1 MGSFKKYVLII
12 IVLTLVI
19 IPGCRSGVPVYHLS
33 EDIDFSFYKKVAVMP
48 FDNLTNE
55 KYADQIVRQLV
66 ISEFLASGFIDVV
79 FPGEVQK
86 VINELDIKSVSSL
99 SKQQISALGK
109 ALNVEAII
117 IGSVEEY
124 GEVKMGNISAPQV
137 TVSLM
142 MADTGTSSIVWSI
155 TKTRGGASFLARHFG
170 ASHETI
176 SETVILL
183 VRESIQTLA
192 GHKN

>member
-1 MGSFKKYVLII
+1 MGSVKKYIII
-12 IVLTLVI
+12 IVVALFI

-66 ISEFLASGFIDVV
+66 ISEILASGFLDVV

-99 SKQQISALGK
+99 SKQQITALGK

-117 IGSVEEY
+117 TGSVEEY

-142 MADTGTSSIVWSI
+142 MADAGTGSIVWSI

-176 SETVILL
+176 SETVMLL
-183 VRESIQTLA
+183 VRDAIQTLA
-192 GHKN
+192 GQKK

>member
-1 MGSFKKYVLII
+1 MGSVKKYIII
-12 IVLTLVI
+12 IVVALFI

-66 ISEFLASGFIDVV
+66 ISEILASGFLDVV

-99 SKQQISALGK
+99 SKQQITALGK

-117 IGSVEEY
+117 TGSVEEY

-142 MADTGTSSIVWSI
+142 MADAGTGSIVWSI
-155 TKTRGGASFLARHFG
+155 TKTRGGASFFARHFG

-176 SETVILL
+176 SETVMLL
-183 VRESIQTLA
+183 VRDAIQTLA
-192 GHKN
+192 GHKK